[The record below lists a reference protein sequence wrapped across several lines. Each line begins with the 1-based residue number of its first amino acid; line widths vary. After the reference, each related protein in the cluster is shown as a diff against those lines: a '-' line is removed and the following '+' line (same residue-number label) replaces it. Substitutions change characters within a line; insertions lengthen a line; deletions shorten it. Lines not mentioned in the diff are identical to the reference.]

1 MDLHVGY
8 WSLFFAQRGSKS
20 VFKVLFLGKSNHM
33 EYCKK
38 WNYCNSLNI
47 LNCLIMLFGWGRW
60 GNLDNFCL
68 ISTNKL
74 AQRTRFKIC
83 FRCSLISHWWVEH
96 NYYNIPSWISTLI
109 VLMLPSLDLANTPF
123 RSSFAEKKIVQVK
136 SLPYYFQFEWTP
148 ECRQI
153 CGHP

>member
-1 MDLHVGY
+1 VNTWLQQQPHIHASSTPVSAGTWYHACQPATSRLCTYLGY

-33 EYCKK
+33 VYCKK

-47 LNCLIMLFGWGRW
+47 LNCLIVLFGWGRW
-60 GNLDNFCL
+60 GNRDNFCL

-96 NYYNIPSWISTLI
+96 ITTYH
-109 VLMLPSLDLANTPF
+109 
-123 RSSFAEKKIVQVK
+123 
-136 SLPYYFQFEWTP
+136 P
-148 ECRQI
+148 EYQL
-153 CGHP
+153 